1 MELWQEIIIQSIKAN
16 MCCNKEFYSE
26 LKEIFDTVCYRAL
39 KKIKAVLE
47 DDTLEDA
54 ECFERIEKIVCVFEE
69 IGFGCEGR
77 HDFG

>member
-16 MCCNKEFYSE
+16 MGCSLEFYKE
-26 LKEIFDTVCYRAL
+26 LKELFDTVCYRAL

-47 DDTLEDA
+47 DDTLEDSD
-54 ECFERIEKIVCVFEE
+54 CFEKIEEIVCIFEE
-69 IGFGCEGR
+69 IGSGCKDR